1 MPNQGSNLDFTDP
14 ESVVLPI
21 TPLGTEIGC
30 KDTVFLNCATDFWIF
45 FEIFYSVLVRLPP
58 TVPSISMVPVKK
70 NRLMSPL
77 PLQSPSRSSIP
88 SLSVPMML

>member
-30 KDTVFLNCATDFWIF
+30 KDTVFLNCATDFENF
-45 FEIFYSVLVRLPP
+45 FRIFYSVLFRLPP
-58 TVPSISMVPVKK
+58 TTPSNSMVPVIKPK
-70 NRLMSPL
+70 LMSPL
-77 PLQSPSRSSIP
+77 PLQLPASSSIP
-88 SLSVPMML
+88 LLSVPVML